1 MRRPPR
7 ASGRNELMNGEMA
20 LWIVFALM
28 TAAAITAVVWPLARK
43 PRTGAAGSELV
54 VYKDQLDE
62 IERDRSAGL
71 IGEAE
76 AEAARL
82 EVSRRLLAAADKE
95 DAAPAA
101 AAQPFWHRRVAA
113 LGALIVLSL
122 LPVGLYAVL
131 GSPNVPGQPA
141 YARSN
146 LPPGHESIATLIGQV
161 EERLRRNP
169 NDGAGWEV
177 IAPVYMRLG
186 RFDDAIM
193 ALRKSL
199 ALNGETGARDADLG
213 EALVAAAS
221 GVVTDDAKKSFER
234 AVARE
239 PQNAKA
245 RYFLGVADEQDGN
258 REAAA
263 AKWRDMLKDAPADA
277 PWIGLVRA
285 ALARVTG
292 EPAPGAGPNAEQMAA
307 AQDMPE
313 AQRTAMI
320 RGMVQKL
327 ADQLHSDGGNVEG
340 WLRLVR
346 AYAVLGDS
354 GKAKAAAADAKRAL
368 ASHPD
373 EIKRIDDLVK
383 GLGLEG

>member
-1 MRRPPR
+1 
-7 ASGRNELMNGEMA
+7 MA

-54 VYKDQLDE
+54 VYKDQLEE

-71 IGEAE
+71 IGAAE

-95 DAAPAA
+95 ASVPVAAP
-101 AAQPFWHRRVAA
+101 QPRWHRRAAA
-113 LGALIVLSL
+113 LGGFVVLSL
-122 LPVGLYAVL
+122 LPVGLYVVL
-131 GSPNVPGQPA
+131 GSPNLPGQPA
-141 YARSN
+141 YARGN
-146 LPPGHESIATLIGQV
+146 PPPGHESIATLIGQV
-161 EERLRRNP
+161 EERLARNP

-186 RFDDAIM
+186 RFDDAVL
-193 ALRKSL
+193 ARRKAL
-199 ALNGETGARDADLG
+199 ALNGETAERDADLG
-213 EALVAAAS
+213 EALIAAAN
-221 GVVTDDAKKSFER
+221 GVVTDEAKKSFER

-239 PQNAKA
+239 PQNPKA
-245 RYFLGVADEQDGN
+245 RFFLGIADEQDGN
-258 REAAA
+258 RQAAA

-277 PWIGLVRA
+277 PWLGVVRD

-292 EPAPGAGPNAEQMAA
+292 EPAAGAGPNAEQMAA
-307 AQDMPE
+307 AQNMSE
-313 AQRTAMI
+313 AQRTEMI

-327 ADQLHSDGGNVEG
+327 ADKLHTEGGDVEG

-354 GKAKAAAADAKRAL
+354 DKAKTAAADAKRAL

>member
-1 MRRPPR
+1 
-7 ASGRNELMNGEMA
+7 MNGEMA

-28 TAAAITAVVWPLARK
+28 TAAAITAVVWPLAHK
-43 PRTGAAGSELV
+43 PRAGAAGSEIV
-54 VYKDQLDE
+54 VYKDQLEE

-71 IGEAE
+71 IGAAE

-95 DAAPAA
+95 ASAPVAAL
-101 AAQPFWHRRVAA
+101 QPRWHRRIAA
-113 LGALIVLSL
+113 VGALVVLSL
-122 LPVGLYAVL
+122 LPVGLYVVL
-131 GSPNVPGQPA
+131 GSPSIPGHPA
-141 YARSN
+141 YARGN
-146 LPPGHESIATLIGQV
+146 PPPGHESIATLIGQV
-161 EERLRRNP
+161 EERLARNP
-169 NDGAGWEV
+169 DDGPGWEV

-186 RFDDAIM
+186 RFDDAVL
-193 ALRKSL
+193 ARRKAL
-199 ALNGETGARDADLG
+199 ALNGETGTRDADLG
-213 EALVAAAS
+213 EALVAAAN
-221 GVVTDDAKKSFER
+221 GVVTDEAKKSFER
-234 AVARE
+234 AVLRE
-239 PQNAKA
+239 PQNPKA
-245 RYFLGVADEQDGN
+245 RYFLGIADEQDGN

-277 PWIGLVRA
+277 PWLGVVRD

-292 EPAPGAGPNAEQMAA
+292 APAAGAGPNAEQMAA
-307 AQDMPE
+307 AQNMPE

-327 ADQLHSDGGNVEG
+327 ADKLHTDGGDVEG

-354 GKAKAAAADAKRAL
+354 DKAKAAAVDAKRAL

-373 EIKRIDDLVK
+373 EIKRIDELVK

>member
-1 MRRPPR
+1 
-7 ASGRNELMNGEMA
+7 MA
-20 LWIVFALM
+20 LWIVFAVM

-95 DAAPAA
+95 ESTPVSAP
-101 AAQPFWHRRVAA
+101 QPLWHRRAAA
-113 LGALIVLSL
+113 LAALVVLSL

-131 GSPNVPGQPA
+131 GSPQIPGQPA
-141 YARSN
+141 YARDN

-169 NDGAGWEV
+169 NDGPGWEV

-186 RFDDAIM
+186 RFDDAVM
-193 ALRKSL
+193 ARRKAL

-213 EALVAAAS
+213 EALVAAAN
-221 GVVTDDAKKSFER
+221 GVVTDEAKQTFER

-245 RYFLGVADEQDGN
+245 RYFLGVADEQDGK
-258 REAAA
+258 RDAAA
-263 AKWRDMLKDAPADA
+263 AKWRDMLKGAPPDA
-277 PWIGLVRA
+277 PWIGVVRA

-292 EPAPGAGPNAEQMAA
+292 EPATGGGPNAEQMAA

-327 ADQLHSDGGNVEG
+327 ADRLHSDGADVDG

-354 GKAKAAAADAKRAL
+354 DKAKAAAADAKRAL
-368 ASHPD
+368 ASRPD